1 VPNISNELSKKAR
14 EIQVDDVLK
23 QIYNYT
29 NVNSY
34 GGAKGDGVT
43 DDTDAFQA
51 TINFASTQGL
61 SEVFLR
67 GGSTYLISGALTGT
81 TAMTFI
87 GDGVTISGTTLITVY
102 SLSNSAGVDL
112 TTIEAN
118 VATNT
123 TNIETNTANI
133 ATNTTNITANSAS
146 IGNIEINQIYG
157 TRW

>member
-1 VPNISNELSKKAR
+1 MPNISNELSKKAR

-34 GGAKGDGVT
+34 GGALGDGVT
-43 DDTDAFQA
+43 DDTEAFQA
-51 TINFASTQGL
+51 TINFASTSGL
-61 SEVFLR
+61 SEVYLR
-67 GGSTYLISGALTGT
+67 GGSTYLISGVLTGT

-87 GDGVTISGTTLITVY
+87 GDGVTISGTTLIVPY
-102 SLSNSAGVDL
+102 ALSNSAGVDL

-133 ATNTTNITANSAS
+133 ATNTTNITTNTAS